1 MEPILRWSIIA
12 YTSTLVFEGP
22 LRWALGNVGLEKA
35 IYLRDLLL
43 VSLIGLIAAQGLSRQ
58 RPINAPFALLAGLMV
73 FHALIALIYLPNIP
87 QILFGL
93 KILLPLFFGILAYPQ
108 LEKTLHRLALPLGI
122 LLLAAIAGVVVD
134 KYVDYPWRGVT
145 FEIANVVVIGNRV
158 WTSMGAERIAG
169 LSRASYEAATQ
180 IALLSCFVLA
190 FSRRPLLNIALV
202 CAAMAAIYLTTTK
215 GALLAF
221 MVIVMFVFTRFL
233 GAEAVAAWR
242 AVPAAVALIVMLVPT
257 IFLTFGSGVDW
268 YRASRAEFLQSFFD
282 RVEDVW
288 PAGIELIKHSGSY
301 ILGRGVGGIGVAQR
315 YFEGRWGNPADSLF
329 MYCYVSFGVL
339 GCLYL
344 LWLGLAAIRLRI
356 RAPGTDQ
363 LLFMVVVVFF
373 VYGITTS
380 SLENA
385 VQSLLLGFAVSGLAR
400 ASASG
405 EAARRGSAAVARPA
419 AAWRRPQPT
428 AG

>member
-12 YTSTLVFEGP
+12 YASTLVFEGP

-145 FEIANVVVIGNRV
+145 FEIA
-158 WTSMGAERIAG
+158 
-169 LSRASYEAATQ
+169 
-180 IALLSCFVLA
+180 LLSCFA
-190 FSRRPLLNIALV
+190 RAISRRPLLNIALV